1 MKAAVTA
8 VLASSLLVFTGTAV
22 GQEYPNRP
30 IRLISPFPPGG
41 FNDILSRLVGQKLTE
56 AWGQQVVVD
65 NRPGANMIVG
75 TTVVAKA
82 APDGYTMVMAAIPHA
97 INPSLYKLPYD
108 PIKDFTPIVLI
119 CSVPN
124 LLVVHPTI
132 PATTVKELVAYA
144 KANPG
149 KLTFGSTGSGGSSH
163 MAGEL
168 LKVTAGID
176 MVHVPYK
183 GAGPALTD
191 LIAGRLQVYIGATIS
206 VLPHTRSGKLRALG
220 VTTAKRVSTLPDVP
234 TVIEA
239 GVPGFEVSSWYGL
252 LGPAGMSPALVK
264 RINAEVR
271 RIPEMPD
278 VKERL
283 LRDGAEPSGTTPE
296 EFAAAIREDIRKWMH
311 VVKVT
316 GAKPD

>member
-1 MKAAVTA
+1 MKVAAAAVLFSSLA
-8 VLASSLLVFTGTAV
+8 MFASSATS
-22 GQEYPNRP
+22 QDYPNRP

-56 AWGQQVVVD
+56 AWGQQVVID

-75 TTVVAKA
+75 TSVVAKA
-82 APDGYTMVMAAIPHA
+82 APDGYTMVMGAIPHA

-124 LLVVHPTI
+124 LLVVHPSI

-144 KANPG
+144 KANPK
-149 KLTFGSTGSGGSSH
+149 KLSFGSTGSGSSSH

-206 VLPHTRSGKLRALG
+206 VLPHARAGKLRALG
-220 VTTAKRVSTLPDVP
+220 VTTPKRIGSLPDIP
-234 TVIEA
+234 TVIEG

-252 LGPAGMSPALVK
+252 IGPAGMAPALVR
-264 RINAEVR
+264 RIHAEVR
-271 RIPEMPD
+271 RIVELPEIR
-278 VKERL
+278 ERL
-283 LRDGAEPSGTTPE
+283 VKDGAEPVNATPE
-296 EFAAAIREDIRKWMH
+296 EFAAAIRDDIRKWMH